1 MRVRFSH
8 ITSLSRVATLKVI
21 GTPAVSTRA
30 RRPHP
35 FSVPHR
41 CGAPI
46 TLAQNEEH
54 PTSTNVELDTA
65 TWVIAG
71 SVACDVHGC
80 SQEAAIIADLRD
92 RDRFC
97 VNHTTEAAAAALL
110 HPEFGGWYRI
120 TGSRYDGARLVA
132 TVHPL

>member
-1 MRVRFSH
+1 MRVRLSH
-8 ITSLSRVATLKVI
+8 LTSLSRAATLKVI
-21 GTPAVSTRA
+21 GAPAVSTRA
-30 RRPHP
+30 RRPHR

-46 TLAQNEEH
+46 ALAQNEENT
-54 PTSTNVELDTA
+54 TSNDVEFDTA

-80 SQEAAIIADLRD
+80 SQEAAIIADVRD
-92 RDRFC
+92 HDRFC

-120 TGSRYDGARLVA
+120 TTGRSHDARLVL

>member
-1 MRVRFSH
+1 MRFRFSH
-8 ITSLSRVATLKVI
+8 STSLPRAATSKVI
-21 GTPAVSTRA
+21 GTPPVPARA
-30 RRPHP
+30 QRPYP
-35 FSVPHR
+35 SSVRHR

-46 TLAQNEEH
+46 VFAQNEEH
-54 PTSTNVELDTA
+54 TTRTDVEFDAA

-71 SVACDVHGC
+71 SAACDVHGC
-80 SQEAAIIADLRD
+80 SQEAAIIADVRD
-92 RDRFC
+92 HDRFC

-120 TGSRYDGARLVA
+120 TTSRSDGARLVL